1 MFIRKIDSGLATSFF
16 KEYLAEHQHQ
26 LYKASNT
33 ETKVAIYESWKMS
46 YK

>member
-1 MFIRKIDSGLATSFF
+1 MNLCLLEKIDSGLATSFF

-33 ETKVAIYESWKMS
+33 ETKAAIYES
-46 YK
+46 